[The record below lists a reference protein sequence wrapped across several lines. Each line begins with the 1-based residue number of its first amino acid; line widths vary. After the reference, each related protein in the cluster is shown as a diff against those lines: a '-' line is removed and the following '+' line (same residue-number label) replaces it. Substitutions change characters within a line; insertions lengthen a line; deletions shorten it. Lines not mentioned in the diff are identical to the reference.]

1 MRRARCTDFNAGRI
15 KVTKGVVWYV
25 QGRLVGTNS
34 VGWIRP
40 GVVVGQ
46 SRVSLARPGAVGG
59 KSGTSMGGWWELI
72 FSRLDSSRGGRWA

>member
-1 MRRARCTDFNAGRI
+1 MRLRGGGPRTLTRSHVKMRRERWTDFNAGRI

-40 GVVVGQ
+40 GAVVGINQ
-46 SRVSLARPGAVGG
+46 G
-59 KSGTSMGGWWELI
+59 
-72 FSRLDSSRGGRWA
+72 

>member
-1 MRRARCTDFNAGRI
+1 M
-15 KVTKGVVWYV
+15 
-25 QGRLVGTNS
+25 GTNS

-72 FSRLDSSRGGRWA
+72 FSRLDSSRGGGGHKLRVSLARPGVVGGH